1 MTTISCFYIH
11 YNIEPINIIFVKYEN
26 FIKVYLNQK
35 SVILTNK
42 QLVSSL
48 ELFKI
53 YILSLLLTEDTSK
66 SSTDVEHYRTI
77 YGVSTMRYWK
87 YLRLTLHY
95 ELVLLEKSPYKNP
108 LKAKEPKRSTSLK
121 KINKFMKKFYKFV
134 NEDFIKDFEL
144 IFNEY
149 FLYETSKMFNYFQR
163 YIEHEKKIEMLSVI
177 RHKYGIDVYRSVRN
191 WL

>member
-1 MTTISCFYIH
+1 MNTDLSHRTEMSADDTKTSISLD
-11 YNIEPINIIFVKYEN
+11 ESES
-26 FIKVYLNQK
+26 QK

-66 SSTDVEHYRTI
+66 ISTDVEHYRTI

-134 NEDFIKDFEL
+134 NETRL
-144 IFNEY
+144 
-149 FLYETSKMFNYFQR
+149 MFA
-163 YIEHEKKIEMLSVI
+163 V
-177 RHKYGIDVYRSVRN
+177 
-191 WL
+191 